1 MVDHLAV
8 ENVKVER
15 AVVEA
20 EADSYHTIAVEE
32 DS

>member
-1 MVDHLAV
+1 MGDKVHILRVVDHLAV

-20 EADSYHTIAVEE
+20 EADS
-32 DS
+32 